1 MLSRVVDL
9 MDLDDPLTSCNDLYG
24 QSSQIDLEMAF
35 ADDWRYN
42 EGDVEMGGEILAEPE
57 VVHEVH
63 YEPCSPTPMTLDDSV
78 SFLWEEMGS
87 SLPNIAVYSSEWSV
101 NLSMPDIPTTLDA
114 LVDTSVDHSLTVETS
129 GYQTYPEVHKTQHEE
144 VVEPISLQARTTEI
158 QSALASMAI
167 PPLHPQLLMGDM
179 STFVQQISTIVNT
192 LNSLTS
198 LELEAQTVAALQT
211 TATQL
216 VSAVNMQPMPHG
228 RVLQI
233 SDSKALAYEFME
245 TAQSEDIDANI
256 HSAHLPDKRTKSNNR
271 GGSRG
276 PTRHGWQS
284 IVNNTSFLPTAEKRR
299 SRT

>member
-1 MLSRVVDL
+1 MLFRVDDS
-9 MDLDDPLTSCNDLYG
+9 MDLDEPLTSCSDLYG
-24 QSSQIDLEMAF
+24 QSYQIDLEMVF

-42 EGDVEMGGEILAEPE
+42 EGDVEMGSEILAEPE

-63 YEPCSPTPMTLDDSV
+63 YERCSPTPMTLDDSA
-78 SFLWEEMGS
+78 SFLWEEKGP

-101 NLSMPDIPTTLDA
+101 NLSIPDIPTTLDA
-114 LVDTSVDHSLTVETS
+114 LVDTPVDHSLTVETS

-144 VVEPISLQARTTEI
+144 VVEPISLQARTTEMNVM
-158 QSALASMAI
+158 ASMAI

-198 LELEAQTVAALQT
+198 LELEAQTVAAVQT

-233 SDSKALAYEFME
+233 PDSKAPAYEFME
-245 TAQSEDIDANI
+245 TAQSEDINANI
-256 HSAHLPDKRTKSNNR
+256 HSAHLPDQRTKSNNR

-276 PTRHGWQS
+276 PTRHGW
-284 IVNNTSFLPTAEKRR
+284 
-299 SRT
+299 